1 MRLSGKVAIVT
12 GSARGIGQQLITR
25 LAREGAKV
33 VAADVLDCGETAAR
47 VKAVG
52 GQITTI
58 CTDVS
63 KSDSVRNMAEKAM
76 DAYGR
81 IDILVNNA
89 ALLVKM
95 KPFDQIPEEE
105 WDRLF
110 SINMKGV
117 WLCSKAVYPYMKK
130 QGQGSIINISSGTIL
145 EGVPGIAHYISAK
158 AGVWAFTRSLAREV
172 GPSGIRANSITVGFT
187 PTESCKATFTDPA
200 MLEMAL
206 KHNIESR
213 IIQRD
218 MSPQDLEGVI
228 TFLASED
235 SAFISGQN
243 INVDGGRVHY

>member
-1 MRLSGKVAIVT
+1 MRLNGKVAIVT
-12 GSARGIGQQLITR
+12 GSARGIGQHLIIR

-33 VAADVLDCGETAAR
+33 VAADVLDCGETAAK
-47 VKAVG
+47 VQAVG
-52 GQITTI
+52 GQITSV

-63 KSDSVRNMAEKAM
+63 KADSVRSMAEKAM

-81 IDILVNNA
+81 IDVLVNNA

-117 WLCSKAVYPYMKK
+117 WLCCKAVYPHMKK

-145 EGVPGIAHYISAK
+145 EGARGIAHYVAAK
-158 AGVWAFTRSLAREV
+158 GGVWAFTRSLAREV
-172 GPSGIRANSITVGFT
+172 GQDGIRVNSITPGFT
-187 PTESCKATFTDPA
+187 PTQGFKDTFTGPA
-200 MLEMAL
+200 MLEAAR
-206 KHNIESR
+206 KINIEAR

-218 MSPQDLEGVI
+218 MAPEDLGGAI
-228 TFLASED
+228 AFLASED

-243 INVDGGRVHY
+243 IHVDGGRVHY